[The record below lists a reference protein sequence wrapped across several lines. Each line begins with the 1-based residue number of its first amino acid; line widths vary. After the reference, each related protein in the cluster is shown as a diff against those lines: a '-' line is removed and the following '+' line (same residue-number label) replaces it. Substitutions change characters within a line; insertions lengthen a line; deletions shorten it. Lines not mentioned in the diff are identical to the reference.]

1 MLSWKRTMTF
11 NSSCMDLRR
20 GIFQCAVLMIE
31 ALIVNFTIQSK
42 GLYALFFI
50 HGYIV

>member
-1 MLSWKRTMTF
+1 MLFWNRIRKF
-11 NSSCMDLRR
+11 NCSCTDFR